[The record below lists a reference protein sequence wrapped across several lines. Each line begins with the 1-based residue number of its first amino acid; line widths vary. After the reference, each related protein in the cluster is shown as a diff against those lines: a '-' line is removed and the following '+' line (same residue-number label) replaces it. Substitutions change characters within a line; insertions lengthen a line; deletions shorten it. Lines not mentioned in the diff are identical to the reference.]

1 MGEAAMDT
9 GFKAS
14 QADAGRILVV
24 DDNAVISGML
34 AVTLGTGGHA
44 VVEAESGFEA
54 LAHLEAQVDTPP
66 DVVFLDI
73 EMAGINGY
81 ETCRRIKAMDAG
93 RTIPVIFLSGHDG
106 LEDRLQAFDAGG
118 DDFMAKPFAP
128 EEVLRKAA
136 VAVRHRRHQAA
147 AREDS
152 SAAIGAAMT
161 AMSSLGETGA
171 AVRFANEAL
180 RCRSFR
186 ALADAVVEAMASYA
200 LDCHVQLRGGNIT
213 VTRTARGAASPLEE
227 SVIDK
232 VKETG
237 RIFSFKNR
245 MVVNYDTVSLLVTDM
260 PLDNPDFCGRI
271 RDHAAM
277 IAEAAVLALDNIAM
291 RKAAI
296 ERTRELQEVAHMT
309 VAAVD
314 TLRQNYRELQM
325 ATRVNLEGMVTE
337 IETMYHRLGLTPS
350 QEDTISDAV
359 RGATDQVV
367 DLFEGGIEI
376 DQSLGAVVGRLQ
388 NVADLPL
395 EEEDEDVTRIELW

>member
-1 MGEAAMDT
+1 MEVELAAP
-9 GFKAS
+9 GGVNA
-14 QADAGRILVV
+14 AAAGRILVV
-24 DDNAVISGML
+24 DDNGVISGML
-34 AVTLGTGGHA
+34 AVTLGTHGHEVIEVA
-44 VVEAESGFEA
+44 SGHEA
-54 LAHLEAQVDTPP
+54 LAYLESHPEALP

-73 EMAGINGY
+73 EMPGINGY
-81 ETCRRIKAMDAG
+81 ETCRRIKAMAVG
-93 RTIPVIFLSGHDG
+93 SAIPVIFLSGHDD
-106 LEDRLQAFDAGG
+106 LDDRLQAFDAGG
-118 DDFMAKPFAP
+118 DDFMPKPFAP

-136 VAVRHRRHQAA
+136 VAVRHRRNNTAPA
-147 AREDS
+147 VDS
-152 SAAIGAAMT
+152 SAAMGAAMT

-171 AVRFANEAL
+171 TLRFSHEAL

-186 ALADAVVEAMASYA
+186 SLCDAVIEAMASFE
-200 LDCHVQLRGGNIT
+200 LDCHVQLRGADFT

-227 SVIDK
+227 SVIEK

-245 MVVNYDTVSLLVTDM
+245 MVVNYDTVSLLVTNM

-277 IAEAAVLALDNIAM
+277 IAEAAQLALDNIVM

-296 ERTRELQEVAHMT
+296 DRTRELQEVAHMT

-314 TLRQNYRELQM
+314 TLRQNYRDLQM
-325 ATRVNLEGMVTE
+325 ATRVDLEGMVTE

-350 QEDTISDAV
+350 QEDTISESV
-359 RGATDQVV
+359 RGATDHVV

-376 DQSLGAVVGRLQ
+376 DQSLGAVVDRLQ
-388 NVADLPL
+388 NVAALPL
-395 EEEDEDVTRIELW
+395 EEEDEDVARIELW